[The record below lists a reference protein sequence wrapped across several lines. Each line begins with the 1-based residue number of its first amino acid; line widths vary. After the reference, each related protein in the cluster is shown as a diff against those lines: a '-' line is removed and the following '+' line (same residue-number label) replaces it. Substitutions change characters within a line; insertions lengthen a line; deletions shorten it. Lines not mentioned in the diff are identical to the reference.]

1 MCSTSEEHHPPLQS
15 SSPSP
20 LRGRGGGAGARA
32 AGAPH
37 PHQRPLRNPHF
48 TPSGPPCPAP
58 RWNIRRADW
67 SKFQAFLDEWWAD
80 YQPPDDL
87 HQQERDLTEAIQT
100 AATTAI
106 PMCAP
111 SRRRR
116 TDWWYYNNEVREHNH
131 RVNLHRKLYKNAP
144 IPTT

>member
-1 MCSTSEEHHPPLQS
+1 MCSTSEEHHPPPQS

-32 AGAPH
+32 AGF
-37 PHQRPLRNPHF
+37 RPSTR
-48 TPSGPPCPAP
+48 
-58 RWNIRRADW
+58 
-67 SKFQAFLDEWWAD
+67 WWAN